1 MLPPPP
7 RRPSKQTMSEDISNP
22 LLSLVKERG
31 LIDDL
36 QFEEVSGEF
45 KRSGKP
51 VIQILQDF
59 GIMELDDILQVIADQ
74 LSTEVVKIREAE
86 ITPEI
91 VKTVPAKT
99 ARMYQCIPVGLEGST
114 LRLAMVDPLN
124 PARIDELGFVL
135 KKDVQLVVADPV
147 AIQKALEKFYPGGGV
162 GADDGSFS
170 DILKELGAD
179 KELAEGV
186 KTADVEDDANA
197 MKDLANQAP
206 IVRFVNLVLYQAVQ
220 DRASDIHFEPF
231 ETEFRIRYRV
241 DGALYEMSPP
251 PKHLA
256 LPVISRIKVMSNLNI
271 SERRI
276 PQDGRIAYQ
285 LGNKQIDLR
294 VSTLPTQFGE
304 SVVLRVLDRTA
315 VNLEIES
322 LGLPKFIYE
331 YVTEGIQRPNGIM
344 VVTGPTGC
352 GKTTTLYSCLRRV
365 NTMDSKLLTA
375 EDPVEF
381 DIEGI
386 MQVAI
391 NEGVGLT
398 FSKALRS
405 FLRQDPD
412 IIMVGEMRD
421 LETAQISIQA
431 SLTGHLV
438 LSTLHTNDSP
448 GAVTRLI
455 DMGVEPF
462 LISSTLMAVLG
473 QRLVR
478 TVCKNCRTP
487 FEPTEAQLG
496 MLNLSPHDLG
506 EKVFYYG
513 RGCSNCNDTGYKGRK
528 GIFELLVINDTMR
541 GLINERA
548 PTVVV
553 RQKAI
558 ELGMVTLREDGLR
571 SIFDGD
577 TTIEEIVKYT

>member
-1 MLPPPP
+1 MPV
-7 RRPSKQTMSEDISNP
+7 SEEISNP
-22 LLSLVKERG
+22 LLSLIKEQS

-36 QFEEVSGEF
+36 QFEEVQAEF
-45 KRSGKP
+45 KRNGKP

-59 GIMELDDILQVIADQ
+59 GMMDLDTILDVIATY
-74 LSTEVVKIREAE
+74 LGA
-86 ITPEI
+86 PI
-91 VKTVPAKT
+91 VKLAGREIPPNVIQTIPGNA
-99 ARMYQCIPVGLEGST
+99 ARMYECLPIAQVDGT
-114 LRLAMVDPLN
+114 LQVALVEPLN
-124 PARIDELGFVL
+124 PARMDELGFVVKSNL
-135 KKDVQLVVADPV
+135 QLVIADPNLV
-147 AIQKALEKFYPGGGV
+147 QKAIERYYPEEGENV
-162 GADDGSFS
+162 S
-170 DILKELGAD
+170 DILKQLGSD
-179 KELAEGV
+179 KGIEEEAI
-186 KTADVEDDANA
+186 AAIDDAA
-197 MKDLANQAP
+197 MQAKLANEAP
-206 IVRFVNLVLYQAVQ
+206 IVRFVNLVLMQAVQ

-256 LPVISRIKVMSNLNI
+256 LPVISRIKVMAALNI
-271 SERRI
+271 SETRM
-276 PQDGRIAYQ
+276 PQDGRISIPI
-285 LGNKQIDLR
+285 GNRVIDLR

-304 SVVLRVLDRTA
+304 SVVLRVLDRNA

-331 YVTEGIQRPNGIM
+331 YVNEAILRPNGIF

-365 NTMDSKLLTA
+365 NTIDSKLLTA

-386 MQVAI
+386 MQVAVQ
-391 NEGVGLT
+391 ESVGLT

-412 IIMVGEMRD
+412 VIMVGEMRD

-455 DMGVEPF
+455 DMGIEPF
-462 LISSTLMAVLG
+462 LISSTMVAVLG

-478 TVCKNCRTP
+478 TICKNCRTP
-487 FEPTEAQLG
+487 FEPTEGQLN

-506 EKVFYYG
+506 DKVFYYG

-528 GIFELLVINDTMR
+528 GIFELLVINDAIR

-548 PTVVV
+548 PTVVL
-553 RQKAI
+553 RQKAV

-571 SIFDGD
+571 SIFEGE

>member
-1 MLPPPP
+1 M
-7 RRPSKQTMSEDISNP
+7 
-22 LLSLVKERG
+22 SLVKEQG

-36 QFEEVSGEF
+36 QYEEVAAEF
-45 KRSGKP
+45 KRSGKS
-51 VIQILQDF
+51 VMQILQDF
-59 GIMELDDILQVIADQ
+59 GIMDMDSILQAEANH
-74 LSTEVVKIREAE
+74 LATEVIDLKSRQISPDLVNVI
-86 ITPEI
+86 
-91 VKTVPAKT
+91 PAKT
-99 ARMYQCIPVGLEGST
+99 ARLYECMPVGTTNGSVQIA
-114 LRLAMVDPLN
+114 LVDPLN
-124 PARIDELGFVL
+124 PGRIDELNFL
-135 KKDVQLVVADPV
+135 IKKDIQLVVTDPEQLKK
-147 AIQKALEKFYPGGGV
+147 AIEKYYPEENESV
-162 GADDGSFS
+162 S

-179 KELAEGV
+179 QDIANEVKEVAA
-186 KTADVEDDANA
+186 TDNA
-197 MKDLANQAP
+197 TLMENLANEAP
-206 IVRFVNLVLYQAVQ
+206 IVRFVNLVIMQAVQ

-251 PKHLA
+251 PKHLS
-256 LPVISRIKVMSNLNI
+256 LPVISRLKVMANLNI
-271 SERRI
+271 SERRL
-276 PQDGRIAYQ
+276 PQDGRITMP
-285 LGNKQIDLR
+285 LGTRVVDLR

-304 SVVLRVLDRTA
+304 SVVLRVLDRNS
-315 VNLEIES
+315 VNLELES
-322 LGLPKFIYE
+322 LGLPKYL
-331 YVTEGIQRPNGIM
+331 YDYTTEAIMRPNGIFI
-344 VVTGPTGC
+344 VTGPTGC

-365 NTMDSKLLTA
+365 NTIDSKLLTA
-375 EDPVEF
+375 EDPVEY

-391 NEGVGLT
+391 HESVGLT

-412 IIMVGEMRD
+412 VIMVGEMRD

-462 LISSTLMAVLG
+462 LISSTLVAVVG

-478 TVCKNCRTP
+478 TICKNCRTP
-487 FEPTEAQLG
+487 FEPTESQLA

-506 EKVFYYG
+506 DKVFYYG
-513 RGCSNCNDTGYKGRK
+513 RGCSSCNDTGYKGRR
-528 GIFELLVINDTMR
+528 GIFELLVISDALR

-548 PTVVV
+548 PTVVM
-553 RQKAI
+553 RQKAV
-558 ELGMVTLREDGLR
+558 ELGMITLREDGLR

-577 TTIEEIVKYT
+577 TTIEEVVKYT

>member
-1 MLPPPP
+1 MADEIL
-7 RRPSKQTMSEDISNP
+7 NP
-22 LLSLVKERG
+22 LLSLIKEQS

-36 QFEEVSGEF
+36 QFEEVVAEH
-45 KRSGKP
+45 KRAGTP

-59 GIMELDDILQVIADQ
+59 GIMDLDTILQLEANHLGAQVISLKD
-74 LSTEVVKIREAE
+74 TEFS
-86 ITPEI
+86 PDLL
-91 VKTVPAKT
+91 KTIPART
-99 ARMYQCIPVGLEGST
+99 ARMYRCMPVAQFDST
-114 LRLAMVDPLN
+114 LQVAFEDPLN
-124 PARIDELGFVL
+124 PARVDELGFTVR
-135 KKDVQLVVADPV
+135 KEIQPV
-147 AIQKALEKFYPGGGV
+147 IANPSEIEKLIDRYYGQ
-162 GADDGSFS
+162 DDS
-170 DILKELGAD
+170 DNVSEILKQLGED
-179 KELAEGV
+179 SDLAREV
-186 KTADVEDDANA
+186 QEVAATDDAA
-197 MKDLANQAP
+197 VMADLADAAP
-206 IVRFVNLVLYQAVQ
+206 IVRFVNLVVMQAVA

-256 LPVISRIKVMSNLNI
+256 IPVVSRIKVMANLNI
-271 SERRI
+271 SERRV
-276 PQDGRIAYQ
+276 PQDGRINFS
-285 LGNKQIDLR
+285 LGSKQIDLR

-304 SVVLRVLDRTA
+304 SVVLRVLDRSA

-322 LGLPKFIYE
+322 LGFPK
-331 YVTEGIQRPNGIM
+331 YVHDYVSEVILRPNGIF

-365 NTMDSKLLTA
+365 NTIDSKLLTA
-375 EDPVEF
+375 EDPVEY

-386 MQVAI
+386 MQVAV
-391 NEGVGLT
+391 NEGAGLT

-412 IIMVGEMRD
+412 TIMVGEMRD

-448 GAVTRLI
+448 GAVTRLV

-462 LISSTLMAVLG
+462 LISSTLMGVLG

-478 TVCKNCRTP
+478 TICKNCRTP
-487 FEPTEAQLG
+487 FEPTEAQLSL
-496 MLNLSPHDLG
+496 LNLSPHDLG
-506 EKVFYYG
+506 DKVFYYG
-513 RGCSNCNDTGYKGRK
+513 RGCSNCNDTGYRGRK
-528 GIFELLVINDTMR
+528 GIYELLIVNDAIR
-541 GLINERA
+541 SLINERA

-553 RQKAI
+553 RQKAV

-571 SIFDGD
+571 GIFEGD
-577 TTIEEIVKYT
+577 TTIEEVVKYT

>member
-1 MLPPPP
+1 MAD
-7 RRPSKQTMSEDISNP
+7 EISSP
-22 LLSLVKERG
+22 LLTLVREQG

-36 QFEEVSGEF
+36 QYEEVASEF
-45 KRSGKP
+45 GRNATP
-51 VIQILQDF
+51 VIQILQDI
-59 GIMELDDILQVIADQ
+59 GVMKLDDILHVIASS
-74 LSTEVVKIREAE
+74 LGTEVVSLKDREISADVLKC
-86 ITPEI
+86 I
-91 VKTVPAKT
+91 PAKV
-99 ARMYQCIPVGLEGST
+99 AQMYKCLPVAMNNGT
-114 LRLAMVDPLN
+114 LQVAMAEPLDPTV
-124 PARIDELGFVL
+124 ADEVQFAA
-135 KKDVQLVVADPV
+135 KCDVQFVVADPGDIARAV
-147 AIQKALEKFYPGGGV
+147 ERFYGQEESE
-162 GADDGSFS
+162 SFAE
-170 DILKELGAD
+170 IIKEL
-179 KELAEGV
+179 
-186 KTADVEDDANA
+186 DANKNIA
-197 MKDLANQAP
+197 REIEDAGDDVKAAEQLANEVP
-206 IVRFVNLVLYQAVQ
+206 IVKFVNLVLQQAVQ

-241 DGALYEMSPP
+241 DGALYEMAPP

-256 LPVISRIKVMSNLNI
+256 LPVISRLKIMAGLNI
-271 SERRI
+271 SEKRL
-276 PQDGRIAYQ
+276 PQDGRINYKI
-285 LGNKQIDLR
+285 GTKQVDLR
-294 VSTLPTQFGE
+294 MATLPTAFGE
-304 SVVLRVLDRTA
+304 SVVLRVLDRSS

-322 LGLPKFIYE
+322 LGFPKYVYDF
-331 YVTEGIQRPNGIM
+331 VTEVITRPNGIF

-365 NTMDSKLLTA
+365 NAIDSKLLTA

-386 MQVAI
+386 MQVAV
-391 NEGVGLT
+391 NEGAGMT
-398 FSKALRS
+398 FAKALKS

-448 GAVTRLI
+448 GAVTRLV

-487 FEPTEAQLG
+487 FEPTETQLSL
-496 MLNLSPHDLG
+496 LNLSPHDLG
-506 EKVFYYG
+506 DKVFHYG
-513 RGCSNCNDTGYKGRK
+513 RGCSTCNDTGYKGRK
-528 GIFELLVINDTMR
+528 GIYELLVVTDAIR
-541 GLINERA
+541 QLINERA

-553 RQKAI
+553 RQKAV

-571 SIFDGD
+571 GIFEGD
-577 TTIEEIVKYT
+577 TTIEEVVKYT

>member
-1 MLPPPP
+1 MP
-7 RRPSKQTMSEDISNP
+7 EEISNP
-22 LLSLVKERG
+22 LLSLIREQG

-36 QFEEVSGEF
+36 QYEEVAGEH
-45 KRSGKP
+45 KRTGTT
-51 VIQILQDF
+51 VTQILQDF
-59 GIMELDDILQVIADQ
+59 GIMDLDTILHVIGNYMGAEVISLQNVDFTPQ
-74 LSTEVVKIREAE
+74 LLQTI
-86 ITPEI
+86 P
-91 VKTVPAKT
+91 PNT
-99 ARMYQCIPVGLEGST
+99 ARMYRCVPTGLNNST
-114 LRLAMVDPLN
+114 VQVAFEDPLN
-124 PARIDELGFVL
+124 PARIDELGYAI
-135 KKDVQLVVADPV
+135 KKEIQPV
-147 AIQKALEKFYPGGGV
+147 IANPTEISKLIEKHYGQ
-162 GADDGSFS
+162 DDGESVS
-170 DILKELGAD
+170 DILKQLGSDTEIA
-179 KELAEGV
+179 KE
-186 KTADVEDDANA
+186 VEQATDDATIMA
-197 MKDLANQAP
+197 DLADAAP

-256 LPVISRIKVMSNLNI
+256 LPVVSRIKVMANLNI
-271 SERRI
+271 SERRL
-276 PQDGRIAYQ
+276 PQDGRINFAM
-285 LGNKQIDLR
+285 GARQIDLR

-304 SVVLRVLDRTA
+304 SVVLRVLDRNA

-322 LGLPKFIYE
+322 LGFPKYVHD
-331 YVTEGIQRPNGIM
+331 YVTEAILRPNGIF

-365 NTMDSKLLTA
+365 NAIDSKLLTA
-375 EDPVEF
+375 EDPVEY

-386 MQVAI
+386 MQVAVQ
-391 NEGVGLT
+391 EAVGLT

-448 GAVTRLI
+448 GAITRLV

-478 TVCKNCRTP
+478 TICKECRTP
-487 FEPTEAQLG
+487 FEPTENQLG
-496 MLNLSPHDLG
+496 D
-506 EKVFYYG
+506 EKGY
-513 RGCSNCNDTGYKGRK
+513 SNC
-528 GIFELLVINDTMR
+528 
-541 GLINERA
+541 
-548 PTVVV
+548 
-553 RQKAI
+553 
-558 ELGMVTLREDGLR
+558 
-571 SIFDGD
+571 
-577 TTIEEIVKYT
+577 